1 MTVDANRAIID
12 MSGGAVGRPLAAMV
26 LPFSNEA
33 FVAGK
38 ISAADVASH
47 ESQSEVRGK
56 PVFVYN
62 GDFFEG
68 RSMFWNLD
76 AVWKAAYAHARHDA
90 SVDIVLHVRNLARTG
105 QISESQMHQWV
116 NRQSPSSG
124 CTLLHQVLAS
134 LFLVFHLTFCLERL
148 LGTMHTTFSS
158 QHFWKWVPTK
168 A

>member
-1 MTVDANRAIID
+1 MRHPSGYMEVNANRAIID
-12 MSGGAVGRPLAAMV
+12 KSGGAVGQPLAAMV

-47 ESQSEVRGK
+47 ASQSEFKKK
-56 PVFVYN
+56 PVYVYN

-68 RSMFWNLD
+68 LSMFWNLD
-76 AVWKAAYAHARHDA
+76 AMWKAAYARARHDA
-90 SVDIVLHVRNLARTG
+90 SIDIVLHVRDLARTG

-124 CTLLHQVLAS
+124 YTLLHQVLTS
-134 LFLVFHLTFCLERL
+134 LFLIQWC
-148 LGTMHTTFSS
+148 SI
-158 QHFWKWVPTK
+158 
-168 A
+168 